1 MPFADIVGHERQL
14 ASLRLALETD
24 RLHHAYVFTGPEG
37 VGKKTVALALAK
49 ALHCSEAKHDF
60 CGRCANCVKID
71 NHNHPDVRVVSL
83 LPKKNEISI
92 EQVRVLEKELSYRAF
107 SGGKKVAIIDPAPLM
122 NLPAQNALLK
132 TLEEPPAGSLLILI
146 AASAGGLLPTLL
158 SRCLRLSFAPLP
170 ARAVVDY
177 LISRQA
183 MAAEEA
189 ALVAA
194 ASLGSLGR
202 ARSPDLAELGEK
214 RKAWVAAIGNLA
226 QGGYGAR
233 AALAEG
239 LGKEREDAFEFLEW
253 LRSWC
258 RDLLILRATGSEQD
272 ICNLDAAQTIRRQS
286 QNARVEGLL
295 ALWASLAVTEGRI
308 RRNVNRRLALEDLLA
323 QVAGVTS

>member
-14 ASLRLALETD
+14 GSLRLALETG
-24 RLHHAYVFTGPEG
+24 RLHHAYLFTGPEG

-49 ALHCSEAKHDF
+49 AVYCGESQRDF
-60 CGRCANCVKID
+60 CGRCASCVKID
-71 NHNHPDVRVVSL
+71 NHNHPDVRAVGV
-83 LPKKNEISI
+83 LPKKTEISI
-92 EQVRVLEKELSYRAF
+92 EQIRVLEKELSYRAF
-107 SGGKKVAIIDPAPLM
+107 SGGKKVAIIEPAPLM
-122 NLPAQNALLK
+122 NPAAQNALLK

-170 ARAVVDY
+170 ARVVADY

-183 MAAEEA
+183 MKADEA

-202 ARSPDLAELGEK
+202 ARSSDLAELAEK
-214 RKAWVAAIGNLA
+214 RKAWVAAIGSLA
-226 QGGYGAR
+226 QGEYGAR
-233 AALAEG
+233 VALAEG
-239 LGKEREDAFEFLEW
+239 LGKERDDAFEFLEW

-258 RDLLILRATGSEQD
+258 RDLLILRATGSDRE
-272 ICNLDAAQTIRRQS
+272 ICNLDAAETIERQS
-286 QNARVEGLL
+286 HNARVEGLL
-295 ALWASLAVTEGRI
+295 ALWASVAVAEGRI

-323 QVAGVTS
+323 QVAEATS

>member
-14 ASLRLALETD
+14 ASLRLALATG
-24 RLHHAYVFTGPEG
+24 RLHHAYAFTGPEG

-49 ALHCSEAKHDF
+49 TLHCSEAKHDF

-83 LPKKNEISI
+83 LPKKNDISI
-92 EQVRVLEKELSYRAF
+92 EQVRVLDKELSYRAF
-107 SGGKKVAIIDPAPLM
+107 SGGKKVAVIDPAPLM
-122 NLPAQNALLK
+122 NPAAQNALLK

-146 AASAGGLLPTLL
+146 AAGAGGLLPTLL

-170 ARAVVDY
+170 ARVVADY

-183 MAAEEA
+183 MAAEPA

-202 ARSPDLAELGEK
+202 ARSSDLAELAEK

-239 LGKEREDAFEFLEW
+239 LGKERDDAFEFLEW

-258 RDLLILRATGSEQD
+258 RDLLILRATGSEHD

-286 QNARVEGLL
+286 QSARVDGLL
-295 ALWASLAVTEGRI
+295 ALWTSTAVAEGRI

>member
-14 ASLRLALETD
+14 ASLRLALETG
-24 RLHHAYVFTGPEG
+24 RLHHAYLLTGPEG

-49 ALHCSEAKHDF
+49 AVQCGESKHDF

-71 NHNHPDVRVVSL
+71 NRNHPDVRVVSL

-92 EQVRVLEKELSYRAF
+92 EQVRVLEKELNYRPF

-122 NLPAQNALLK
+122 NPAAQNALLK

-146 AASAGGLLPTLL
+146 AASAGGLLPTLR
-158 SRCLRLSFAPLP
+158 SRCLSLSFAPLP
-170 ARAVVDY
+170 ARVVADY

-202 ARSPDLAELGEK
+202 ARSSDLAELAEK
-214 RKAWVAAIGNLA
+214 RIAWVAAIGNLA
-226 QGGYGAR
+226 PGGYGAR

-258 RDLLILRATGSEQD
+258 RDLLILHATGSERD
-272 ICNLDAAQTIRRQS
+272 ICNLDAAETIRRQS

-295 ALWASLAVTEGRI
+295 ALWASMAVTEGRI